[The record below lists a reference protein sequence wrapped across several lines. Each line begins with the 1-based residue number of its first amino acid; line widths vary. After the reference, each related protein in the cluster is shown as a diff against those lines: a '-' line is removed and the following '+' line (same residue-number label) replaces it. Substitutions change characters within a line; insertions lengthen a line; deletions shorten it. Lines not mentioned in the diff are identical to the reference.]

1 MHLTEPDARYQSRRQ
16 IFIGIMIGYRAGTC
30 HVFLEQEQFQSSAN
44 HTGFTGRFERVSG
57 TAVCTFRERVFRL
70 SLGVHRRCEEQD

>member
-30 HVFLEQEQFQSSAN
+30 HVFLYQEQFDTSS
-44 HTGFTGRFERVSG
+44 VS
-57 TAVCTFRERVFRL
+57 VLCQPHRL
-70 SLGVHRRCEEQD
+70 HWQLRKSLDGSLHVP